1 MRRSVVLFAAVAVS
15 AVVLGTSPIVFLG
28 CGRNASPR
36 ADKQPAPPASR
47 PALVT
52 AGEIRSDAARAN
64 ILIVALDSAR
74 ADHFRCYG
82 YPRETTPNIDDLAR
96 QSVLFGKHFADYPE
110 TLASTASLFTGT
122 YADTH
127 QSGRNTADYLTAVP
141 WTLVGAMRAAGY
153 RTALF
158 SAHPIVTRI
167 LGDTHL
173 FDTVAGNRT
182 GIVARG
188 EEQTFDP
195 SSIVSALSSW
205 LDQGSASPFLAYV
218 HLLPPHHPYAAPDE
232 YKRLFASETAPGA
245 WQGDYPFRE
254 IARDEREKG
263 EMAPP
268 PLDEWVNRYD
278 ASLRW
283 GDWGVGQLAKLLRD
297 RKLLDKTVLI
307 VTADHGE
314 AFGEHGYIYHDF
326 GVYDEL
332 LHIPLVIRLP
342 GGSAHGRIQ
351 ALTQTVDLAPTILDL
366 LGMDASGSIQGH
378 SLLPLIT
385 GDTRQIHQAVFARA
399 AGSPRSY
406 LVRNQDWALI
416 LYEGAKLRALYD
428 LRTDPRETRNVIDK
442 QPKSAAQMVD
452 AFGEFAMTQTARPL
466 QFVDASYRSLPRTK
480 LRQGSLDDEMRRD
493 LKALGYLR

>member
-1 MRRSVVLFAAVAVS
+1 MSV
-15 AVVLGTSPIVFLG
+15 IVFVG

-36 ADKQPAPPASR
+36 AAAQLAPPASR
-47 PALVT
+47 PILVT
-52 AGEIRSDAARAN
+52 APAKEIRSAAARAN

-96 QSVLFGKHFADYPE
+96 QSVLFENHFADYPE
-110 TLASTASLFTGT
+110 TLASIASLFTGT

-127 QSGRNTADYLTAVP
+127 ESGKDNADYLTAVP
-141 WTLVGAMRAAGY
+141 WTLLGALRAAGY

-158 SAHPIVTRI
+158 SAHPMVTRV

-173 FDTVAGNRT
+173 FDTVSGNRL
-182 GIVARG
+182 GVAALG
-188 EEQTFDP
+188 EERTFDP
-195 SSIVSALSSW
+195 SSVVSAVSSW
-205 LDQGSASPFLAYV
+205 LDRRSASPFFAYV
-218 HLLPPHHPYAAPDE
+218 HLMPPHHPYAAPSE
-232 YKRLFASETAPGA
+232 YSRLFAGEKPPAA

-254 IARDEREKG
+254 IARDERETG

-283 GDWGVGQLAKLLRD
+283 GDWGVGELGKLLRD
-297 RKLLDKTVLI
+297 RKLLDKTILI
-307 VTADHGE
+307 VSADHGE
-314 AFGEHGYIYHDF
+314 AFGEHGYIYHLF

-332 LHIPLVIRLP
+332 LHIPLLIRLP
-342 GGSAHGRIQ
+342 GGSARGRIQ

-366 LGMDASGSIQGH
+366 LGMDAAGRSIQGH

-385 GDTRQIHQAVFARA
+385 GDNRQVHHAIFARA

-406 LVRNQDWALI
+406 LVRSQDWALI

-428 LRTDPRETRNVIDK
+428 LRTDPRETRNAIDE
-442 QPKSAAQMVD
+442 QPKVAVQMVD
-452 AFGEFAMTQTARPL
+452 TFREFAIAQTARPL
-466 QFVDASYRSLPRTK
+466 QFVDPSYRPRPRPK
-480 LRQGSLDDEMRRD
+480 PRQRSLDDEMRRD